1 MENTKRKKLKEEK
14 SMRYIRF
21 DWAMKRLLRDKANYV
36 VLEGFLSVLLGES
49 VYIKTFLKSE
59 GNQQEENDKY
69 NRVDI
74 LCEDSHSDLIIIE
87 VQNERAY
94 TYFHRMLYGT
104 SKVITEYIGLGQD
117 YDHIRKVYSINIVY
131 FQLGQGTDYVYHGKT
146 EFRGL
151 HTKDILHLSKRQ
163 MEMFRGKEAG
173 DIFPEYYVLKVND
186 FDKTARTPLDEWIS
200 FLKTG
205 EIDDHYTA
213 QGLPE
218 ARKKLRIDSLSDA
231 ERRRYYWEMEN
242 RMAENDVMRSAYIDG
257 VADGREQAREEG
269 REEGIL
275 SVARNL
281 KASGIPVDV
290 IARNTGLTV
299 EEIDNL

>member
-1 MENTKRKKLKEEK
+1 
-14 SMRYIRF
+14 
-21 DWAMKRLLRDKANYV
+21 
-36 VLEGFLSVLLGES
+36 
-49 VYIKTFLKSE
+49 
-59 GNQQEENDKY
+59 
-69 NRVDI
+69 
-74 LCEDSHSDLIIIE
+74 
-87 VQNERAY
+87 
-94 TYFHRMLYGT
+94 
-104 SKVITEYIGLGQD
+104 
-117 YDHIRKVYSINIVY
+117 
-131 FQLGQGTDYVYHGKT
+131 
-146 EFRGL
+146 
-151 HTKDILHLSKRQ
+151 

-173 DIFPEYYVLKVND
+173 DLFPEYYVLKVND

-257 VADGREQAREEG
+257 VADGKEQAREEW
-269 REEGIL
+269 RAEGIL

-281 KASGIPVDV
+281 KSSGIPVDV
-290 IARNTGLTV
+290 IVRSTGLTV
-299 EEIDNL
+299 DEINKL